1 MRAIFSVEC
10 SLLSIKESVLI
21 KINILVIKLTLNNSK
36 LYFKGLEKKM
46 AIQKAENVKIVRNE
60 NFINKTTKLTPNFFN
75 ETVCPKNLVTLE
87 KDPSKIHG
95 WATSVVKSANHLP
108 SFNYRKGDQ
117 FILDFGT
124 HLVGY
129 LSMNIVPVGSPPDA
143 PLHLKL
149 TFGEMPVEMAEP
161 FSEYDGWLSSSWL
174 QEETL
179 HVDVMPTK
187 VEFPRRY
194 SFRYL
199 KVEVL
204 NTSPK
209 YRVSFDEIQCV
220 TVTTANVS
228 KVQELNHHDP
238 VLNEIDKVSVKT
250 LEDCMQEVFEDGP
263 KRDRRLWL
271 GDLRLQALANYET
284 FETNDLVKRCLYL
297 FAGVPDDKGRI
308 AANLFI
314 APSLIPDDTYLFDY
328 SLLFTVTLFDYYEAT
343 QDLETL
349 TELWP
354 LAYKQV
360 EIALER
366 LDENGI
372 VKDDE
377 TWWSFIDWH
386 EKLNKQAPSQAILV
400 YTLRRAIEMAKV
412 MNSDKIDFLHGKLQY
427 VVKAT
432 ISHLWDKEK
441 EFFVSGAE
449 RQVSWATQIWMV
461 LAEVL
466 KREEN
471 RQLINHLLTTKP
483 DIGLTTPYMYHYLV
497 EALILIDEKE
507 KAIMQMKA
515 YWGEMIKDGADT
527 FWELYDPA
535 NKDFSPYGSYLIN
548 SYCHAWSCTPTYLI
562 RKYNL

>member
-1 MRAIFSVEC
+1 
-10 SLLSIKESVLI
+10 
-21 KINILVIKLTLNNSK
+21 
-36 LYFKGLEKKM
+36 M
-46 AIQKAENVKIVRNE
+46 AEMMQKADNQVIIRNE
-60 NFINKTTKLTPNFFN
+60 KFITKAATLMPQFAN
-75 ETVCPKNLVTLE
+75 ETVRPCSLVKIE
-87 KDPSKIHG
+87 KDSAKIHG
-95 WATSVVKSANHLP
+95 WGTNIVEPADQLISHD
-108 SFNYRKGDQ
+108 YGKGDE

-179 HVDVMPTK
+179 HVDVMPDK
-187 VEFPRRY
+187 IELPRRY
-194 SFRYL
+194 SFRYV

-209 YRVSFDEIQCV
+209 YRVSFENVQCK
-220 TVTTANVS
+220 TVTSADVTRL
-228 KVQELNHHDP
+228 KEFNHADP
-238 VLNEIDKVSVKT
+238 LLNEIDKVSIKT
-250 LEDCMQEVFEDGP
+250 LQDCMQEVFEDGP

-284 FETNDLVKRCLYL
+284 FQTNDLVKRCLYL
-297 FAGVPDDKGRI
+297 FAGVPNDKGKV

-328 SLLFTVTLFDYYEAT
+328 SLLFTTTLFDYFDAT
-343 QDLETL
+343 KDYETL

-360 EIALER
+360 ELALER
-366 LDENGI
+366 LDEKGI

-377 TWWSFIDWH
+377 SWWSFIDWH
-386 EKLNKQAPSQAILV
+386 EKLNKQAPSQAILI
-400 YTLRRAIEMAKV
+400 YTLRRAIEIAQIL
-412 MNSDKIDFLHGKLQY
+412 NSNKFALLEKQLQD
-427 VVKAT
+427 VIEAT
-432 ISHLWDKEK
+432 LTHLWDEDSG
-441 EFFVSGAE
+441 FFISGSE
-449 RQVSWATQIWMV
+449 QQVSWASQIWMV
-461 LAEVL
+461 HAEIL
-466 KREEN
+466 NPEDN
-471 RQLINHLLTTKP
+471 RKLINHLLSTKP

-497 EALILIDEKE
+497 EALILVGEKE
-507 KAIMQMKA
+507 KAIAQIKA

-527 FWELYDPA
+527 FWELYDPE